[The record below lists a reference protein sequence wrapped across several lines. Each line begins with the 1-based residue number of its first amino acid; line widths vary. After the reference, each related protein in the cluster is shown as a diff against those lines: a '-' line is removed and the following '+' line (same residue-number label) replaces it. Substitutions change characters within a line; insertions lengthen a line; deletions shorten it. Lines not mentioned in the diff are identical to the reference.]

1 MVAFMSRT
9 KIEFTI
15 KLIRFLRKVVQI
27 IITNHTQIK
36 KKVIIQILIKSV
48 VQLAIQHLRM
58 NLT

>member
-9 KIEFTI
+9 KIKYTI

-27 IITNHTQIK
+27 LITNHTQLK

-48 VQLAIQHLRM
+48 VQLAIQHL
-58 NLT
+58 